1 MIYLKNNFFK
11 SCLQTIPKH
20 QIEYT
25 MIGYTTVDSF
35 VIPKTVLMDLITKL
49 LLLKCWTKIL
59 KNLREYI
66 FKLLWH
72 LITER

>member
-35 VIPKTVLMDLITKL
+35 VIPKTVLMDLIT
-49 LLLKCWTKIL
+49 
-59 KNLREYI
+59 
-66 FKLLWH
+66 
-72 LITER
+72 